1 MIEITKML
9 LDDFTYE
16 EFIHAGFKT
25 EYASKSMI
33 ILKSEQAPVKDCKE
47 GFTKKNVKTIF
58 ISDDAISLNK
68 KVIYENDYQNN
79 HTEKLNSIFT
89 GNKDFQ
95 LESYVEQNYQGICS
109 EKYESISTSVDEIR
123 YESKITR
130 KDPRDYTKDVNEEM
144 KSKNNIHLI
153 ILNKIMNIVIMHV
166 RKNADE

>member
-1 MIEITKML
+1 MIKITKML

-25 EYASKSMI
+25 EYASKGMI
-33 ILKSEQAPVKDCKE
+33 ILKSEQAPVKGCKE

-95 LESYVEQNYQGICS
+95 LGSYVEQNYQGICS